1 MPICIDNT
9 FIDHQFWMRTNM
21 GYAEAAYKA
30 ISYYTCMH
38 VFLYLSMRFHLVYM
52 EFRLIAP

>member
-1 MPICIDNT
+1 
-9 FIDHQFWMRTNM
+9 MRTNM

-30 ISYYTCMH
+30 ISYYTYMH